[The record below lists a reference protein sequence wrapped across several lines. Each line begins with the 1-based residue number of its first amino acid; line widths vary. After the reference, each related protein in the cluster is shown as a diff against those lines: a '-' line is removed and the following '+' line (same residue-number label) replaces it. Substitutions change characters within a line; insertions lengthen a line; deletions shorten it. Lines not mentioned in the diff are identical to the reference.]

1 MKIRICLLVL
11 VLALLAG
18 AAMGQS
24 ETPTVALLSFGTSPI
39 PYSVTEKAIV
49 QVLELDG
56 FLSADEYN
64 FEERGDIEGENLHV
78 LSLEAGWALDRLNIM
93 VEHALDHDA
102 DVLVA
107 FTTPVAQAAL
117 NATLDMDDP
126 PAVIFASVYF
136 PFEAGL
142 GDSPCIKPGHVAGSQ
157 IIPPYELLVEL
168 IKTQQPDIETL
179 GAIFSSDQLSGVLGA
194 QEVAAVAGAHG
205 IEVIEGAVTQPID
218 FDAAINGLASRGAQA
233 LLLTIDTVN
242 SRNIT
247 TVVGIANE
255 HELPVYFPS
264 IGGAFDRAIISAG
277 YFRHREQG
285 VNVGRMVSAYLRGEL
300 DPATIAVASVSGDGV
315 AVNHN
320 AAAELGIEI
329 APEILERAD
338 VIFGG
343 EFFRSERLIQSD
355 ADELALFT
363 ADDRAEQDAAFLA
376 SLECTAERIA
386 EEQAALDAADS

>member
-1 MKIRICLLVL
+1 MKIRISLLLL

-24 ETPTVALLSFGTSPI
+24 DTPTVALLSFGTSPI

-56 FLSADEYN
+56 FLSADEYD
-64 FEERGDIEGENLHV
+64 FEERGDIEGENLRV

-117 NATLDMDDP
+117 NATQDMDDP

-168 IKTQQPDIETL
+168 IKTQQPDIETI

-194 QEVAAVAGAHG
+194 QEVAAVADAHG
-205 IEVIEGAVTQPID
+205 IDVVEGAVTQPID
-218 FDAAINGLASRGAQA
+218 FAAAVNGLASRGAQA

-242 SRNIT
+242 SRNIS

-255 HELPVYFPS
+255 HALPVYFPS
-264 IGGAFDRAIISAG
+264 IGGAFDQAIISAG

-315 AVNHN
+315 AVNLD

-329 APEILERAD
+329 APEILQRAD

-386 EEQAALDAADS
+386 EEEAALDAADS

>member
-1 MKIRICLLVL
+1 MSCW
-11 VLALLAG
+11 
-18 AAMGQS
+18 S
-24 ETPTVALLSFGTSPI
+24 S
-39 PYSVTEKAIV
+39 
-49 QVLELDG
+49 
-56 FLSADEYN
+56 
-64 FEERGDIEGENLHV
+64 
-78 LSLEAGWALDRLNIM
+78 
-93 VEHALDHDA
+93 
-102 DVLVA
+102 
-107 FTTPVAQAAL
+107 
-117 NATLDMDDP
+117 
-126 PAVIFASVYF
+126 
-136 PFEAGL
+136 
-142 GDSPCIKPGHVAGSQ
+142 
-157 IIPPYELLVEL
+157 L

-205 IEVIEGAVTQPID
+205 IDVVEGAVTQPID

-242 SRNIT
+242 SRNIS

-264 IGGAFDRAIISAG
+264 IGGAFDQAIISAG

-300 DPATIAVASVSGDGV
+300 DPATVAVASVSGDGV
-315 AVNHN
+315 AVNLD

-329 APEILERAD
+329 APEILQRAD
-338 VIFGG
+338 IIFGG

>member
-1 MKIRICLLVL
+1 MKIRISLLLL

-24 ETPTVALLSFGTSPI
+24 DTPTVALLSFGTSPI

-56 FLSADEYN
+56 FLSADDYN

-117 NATLDMDDP
+117 NATQDMDDP

-136 PFEAGL
+136 PFDAGL
-142 GDSPCIKPGHVAGSQ
+142 GDSPCIKPGHVTGSQ

-205 IEVIEGAVTQPID
+205 IDVVEGAVTQPID

-242 SRNIT
+242 SRNIS

-264 IGGAFDRAIISAG
+264 IGGAFDQAIISAG

-300 DPATIAVASVSGDGV
+300 DPATVAVASVSGDGV
-315 AVNHN
+315 AVNLD

-329 APEILERAD
+329 APEILQRAD
-338 VIFGG
+338 IIFGG